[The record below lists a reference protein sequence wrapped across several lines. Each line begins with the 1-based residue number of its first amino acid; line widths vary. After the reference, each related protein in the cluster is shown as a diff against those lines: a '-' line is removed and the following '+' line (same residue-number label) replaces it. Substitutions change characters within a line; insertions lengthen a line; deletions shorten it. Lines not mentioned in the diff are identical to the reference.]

1 MKLTLKI
8 VISTD
13 DDSKQT
19 DSSIELNMA
28 ATGERCRRIF
38 EGIPDQLTAADTVSA
53 ALIEFNNVC
62 PQAITAVINNL
73 GQQLMTLA
81 TSPKEEKKDGVEAQ

>member
-1 MKLTLKI
+1 MKLTLKL
-8 VISTD
+8 VISND

-19 DSSIELNMA
+19 ESNIELNMP

-62 PQAITAVINNL
+62 PQAITAVINNM

>member
-13 DDSKQT
+13 YDSKQNE
-19 DSSIELNMA
+19 SSIELNMP

-38 EGIPDQLTAADTVSA
+38 DGIPDQLTAADTVSA
-53 ALIEFNNVC
+53 ALIEFNTVC